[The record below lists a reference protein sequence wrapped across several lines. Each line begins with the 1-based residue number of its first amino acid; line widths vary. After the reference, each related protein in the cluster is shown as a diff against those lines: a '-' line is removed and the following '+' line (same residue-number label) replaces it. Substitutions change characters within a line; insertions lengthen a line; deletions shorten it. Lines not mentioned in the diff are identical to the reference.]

1 MTRDTHT
8 GTVNG
13 ELLVAALEVRHHA
26 GKRQHLEVWEQR
38 QTQHVHTTDTRAGR
52 QRGEGTSPIPP
63 KLLWSL
69 VSDPHLRANR
79 LWLQVVSLCRRNQVT
94 DPSGLVPSRWG
105 AAGCRE
111 QAGISGERV
120 LLSARSPSSQKAP
133 KGPLQRRGP
142 LRAAR
147 QPPKQ
152 RGRRV
157 GRPSLRHHAHR
168 TDSRAPA
175 LLAAPWLPSSEPGG
189 DAAVHTAKER
199 PPLHQENT
207 GGRSVP
213 GAWDVQK
220 SSGRCR
226 AWLLQGHRL
235 GATAPCPVPAGQA
248 RPDAHARQKAQVNER
263 GGTGRGEKNNPW
275 GWEHTAETDME
286 TGWGEAQTFNAL
298 GRRRAK
304 FTWKA
309 ADSPQKGRAFLVPG
323 PGSTLGH
330 CWDLGLEDPPHIQ
343 SKQPA
348 PQSLPALLPAPF
360 FFTGGTR

>member
-38 QTQHVHTTDTRAGR
+38 QTQHVHTTDTRTGR
-52 QRGEGTSPIPP
+52 QRGEGTSPGPP

-69 VSDPHLRANR
+69 VSDSHLRANR

-175 LLAAPWLPSSEPGG
+175 LLAAPWPPSSEPGG

-235 GATAPCPVPAGQA
+235 GATAPCPQA
-248 RPDAHARQKAQVNER
+248 RLVPMLTHAKRHR
-263 GGTGRGEKNNPW
+263 GGQGEGRKTTPGAGSTLQRQTWRQGGGKLRQLTHWVGGELNSL
-275 GWEHTAETDME
+275 GRQQTA
-286 TGWGEAQTFNAL
+286 
-298 GRRRAK
+298 RRRAEP
-304 FTWKA
+304 FWSQGLGAPWGTAGTW
-309 ADSPQKGRAFLVPG
+309 V
-323 PGSTLGH
+323 
-330 CWDLGLEDPPHIQ
+330 
-343 SKQPA
+343 
-348 PQSLPALLPAPF
+348 
-360 FFTGGTR
+360 